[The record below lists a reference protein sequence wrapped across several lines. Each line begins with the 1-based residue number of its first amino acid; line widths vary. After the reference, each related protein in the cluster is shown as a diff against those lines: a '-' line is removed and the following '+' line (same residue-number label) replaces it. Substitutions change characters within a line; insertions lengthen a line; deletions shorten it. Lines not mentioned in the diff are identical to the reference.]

1 MRRRG
6 GVLALTP
13 FFLYPEYQDCWSARF
28 DSMGG
33 MHLLV
38 RALVEEM
45 AGRGVPHRVLT
56 MAPPG
61 VPRDLAIA
69 RNVTVHARRLP
80 VLPIPSQLE
89 GYFGL
94 VGAWAKG
101 SLLWVLRNRRRLR
114 REISLVHAHC
124 DGSGSAPF
132 YGWLIA
138 RALGVPLVAQ
148 IHSSRFLSQHPT
160 TLWERV
166 TDPAAKWAER
176 FTVRNA
182 AAVLMLT
189 EKARTEMRDAAALDP
204 RRVHR
209 LAYLASDRF
218 AEGDTEERRTEIR
231 RRFGLDTGQP
241 VVLYVGRIAAEKG
254 VEFFVEAA
262 AELRRRG
269 RNCRFLV
276 AGDGPTRQ
284 EIEKLAEDRGVADRI
299 TITGFLPHELIPSVM
314 ALSQLVVLPSRYEEL
329 GIVILECMSMRRP
342 IVAHDVNGVH
352 KLIEHGR
359 TGLLVP
365 PFDTPAMAD
374 AIEALLDD
382 PELRERI
389 AETAAPLP
397 SAKYSLTTAADQ
409 LTDIYRELGVCV

>member
-1 MRRRG
+1 M
-6 GVLALTP
+6 LTLTP
-13 FFLYPEYQDCWSARF
+13 FFLYSEFQECWEPRY

-45 AGRGVPHRVLT
+45 AGRGLPHRVLT

-61 VPRDLAIA
+61 VPRDLTIA

-101 SLLWVLRNRRRLR
+101 SLLWVLRHRERLR
-114 REISLVHAHC
+114 REIAVLHAHC

-132 YGWLIA
+132 YGWLAA

-160 TLWERV
+160 TLYERL
-166 TDPAAKWAER
+166 TDPFAKWAER
-176 FTVRNA
+176 FAVQRS

-189 EKARTEMRDAAALDP
+189 EKARAEMREAAVIDP

-209 LAYLASDRF
+209 LAYLATDRF
-218 AEGDTEERRTEIR
+218 AEDDTEERRAEIV
-231 RRFGLDTGQP
+231 RRFGLDLDRP
-241 VVLYVGRIAAEKG
+241 VVLYVGRISSEKG

-269 RNCRFLV
+269 RDCQFLV

-284 EIEKLAEDRGVADRI
+284 DIEKLAADRGIADRF
-299 TITGFLPHELIPSVM
+299 TVTGFLPHELIPSVM
-314 ALSQLVVLPSRYEEL
+314 ALSELVVLPSRYEEL
-329 GIVILECMSMRRP
+329 GVVILECMSMRRP

-352 KLIEHGR
+352 KLIEHGS

-365 PFDTPAMAD
+365 PFDTPKMAD
-374 AIEALLDD
+374 AIELLLDD
-382 PELRERI
+382 PAMRHRI

-397 SAKYSLTTAADQ
+397 SAMYSLSTAADQ
-409 LTDIYRELGVCV
+409 LTEIYGELGVCV